1 LATSNTWVLGQ
12 VISEYACRPL
22 SPGQIPQLQVRQ
34 NGVWF
39 TKAFATV
46 STNVSLCGSL
56 TRLVTYSYKID
67 VTGDANTL
75 GTISGYPRA
84 TQLAVRE
91 YIPKS
96 SIDNEFYSPATQ
108 KTSYASQ
115 GQLSQDFLDF
125 LNSAV
130 GTPGVGSS
138 KFQNCT
144 YKGKKLFG
152 KIYITPYSFDAD
164 VKVYVTNFSF
174 DSDLRVYKTP
184 YSFEANSCGKWYLT
198 PYSFEADIKV
208 YVTPYSFD
216 ADIKISYT
224 NFSFEAGLR
233 R

>member
-1 LATSNTWVLGQ
+1 VLGQ

-56 TRLVTYSYKID
+56 TRLVTYNYKID

-125 LNSAV
+125 LNSTV

-164 VKVYVTNFSF
+164 VKAYVTNFSF